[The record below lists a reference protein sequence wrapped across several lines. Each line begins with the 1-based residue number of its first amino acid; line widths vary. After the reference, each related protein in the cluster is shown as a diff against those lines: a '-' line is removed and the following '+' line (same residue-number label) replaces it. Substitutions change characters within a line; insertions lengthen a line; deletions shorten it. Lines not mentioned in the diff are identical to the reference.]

1 MMATLPFD
9 ELIMLKSKRIP
20 VNFSA
25 LTIFNQLL
33 LGTPKSNVQSLEHLF
48 GAPLE
53 CFHIQSNRV
62 FVARCFLSVNI
73 FFNFFSRYR
82 GHIPTSRIIALRLTS
97 SSPTPLKHA
106 GNYHAENF
114 RELSG
119 KPQWLQKYQLLDT
132 KISLVLSF

>member
-97 SSPTPLKHA
+97 SSPPIPPSSMREITMLRIS
-106 GNYHAENF
+106 GNSQENHNGYKNI
-114 RELSG
+114 SC
-119 KPQWLQKYQLLDT
+119 WIQK
-132 KISLVLSF
+132 